1 MTAGRAARIW
11 HGTTAAVAVFAL
23 LAQLL
28 IVVRA
33 DSVPADA
40 DPQGLAER
48 LLHFVSYFTVLS
60 NLLVAWTTWR
70 AARDPEVDGRLWRVL
85 RLDAVVAITVT
96 GVVHWFLLR
105 PLVTL
110 AGWGYVVDK
119 LLHVVV
125 PLLALVGW
133 LVFGPRPRVTGRVV
147 LLSLVFPV
155 VWLVLTLTVGALSGW
170 YPYPFVDVDEQGAGP
185 VAVACLGVLVLILGL
200 LLLGW
205 FLDRRLP
212 STGRPAGAR
221 RTRTGG

>member
-1 MTAGRAARIW
+1 
-11 HGTTAAVAVFAL
+11 
-23 LAQLL
+23 
-28 IVVRA
+28 VVRA

-40 DPQGLAER
+40 DPQDLAVR
-48 LLHFVSYFTVLS
+48 ALHFLSYFTVLS

-70 AARDPEVDGRLWRVL
+70 AARDPDVDGGLWRVL

-96 GVVHWFLLR
+96 GLVHWFLLR

-110 AGWGYVVDK
+110 AGWGFVVDK

-133 LVFGPRPRVTGRVV
+133 LVFGPRPRVTARVV

-155 VWLVLTLTVGALSGW
+155 VWLAGTLTVGALSGW
-170 YPYPFVDVDEQGAGP
+170 YPYPFVDVDAQGAGP
-185 VAVACLGVLVLILGL
+185 VAVACLGVLVLMLVL

-205 FLDRRLP
+205 LLDRRLP
-212 STGRPAGAR
+212 ELGHPAEAR
-221 RTRTGG
+221 RTRAER

>member
-1 MTAGRAARIW
+1 
-11 HGTTAAVAVFAL
+11 VAVFAL

-33 DSVPADA
+33 DAVPADA
-40 DPQGLAER
+40 DPQSLAER
-48 LLHFVSYFTVLS
+48 LLHFLSYFTVLS

-96 GVVHWFLLR
+96 GLVHWFLLR

-110 AGWGYVVDK
+110 AGWGFVVDK

-147 LLSLVFPV
+147 LLALVFPV
-155 VWLVLTLTVGALSGW
+155 LWLLGTLLVGAASGW

-185 VAVACLGVLVLILGL
+185 VAVACLGVLVLLVAL

-205 FLDRRLP
+205 LLDRRLP
-212 STGRPAGAR
+212 GLGRPADAPLV
-221 RTRTGG
+221 RTGR